1 MAECPFFNQ
10 RFESLIT
17 TIESLK
23 KRLDKD
29 EKSIQV
35 SENLNLEGAVKLLNL
50 NGYPTSKSSIY
61 KLTSTNS
68 IPFKRFGSRLLFV
81 KGELLDWADSKLS
94 KKKNDEVIIISKA
107 ASKNLYKKKI

>member
-1 MAECPFFNQ
+1 MTECPFFNQ
-10 RFESLIT
+10 RLDSLIT

-81 KGELLDWADSKLS
+81 KSELLDWADSKLS
-94 KKKNDEVIIISKA
+94 KQKNNEAILISKM
-107 ASKNLYKKKI
+107 ASRNLNRR

>member
-10 RFESLIT
+10 RLDSLIT

-68 IPFKRFGSRLLFV
+68 IPFKRFGSRLFFV
-81 KGELLDWADSKLS
+81 KSELLDWAESKLS
-94 KKKNDEVIIISKA
+94 KRKNNEAILISKM
-107 ASKNLYKKKI
+107 ASRNLNRR

>member
-10 RFESLIT
+10 RFDSLIT

-29 EKSIQV
+29 EKSIQD

-68 IPFKRFGSRLLFV
+68 IPFMRFGSRLLFV
-81 KGELLDWADSKLS
+81 KSELLDWADSKLS
-94 KKKNDEVIIISKA
+94 KRENNEAILISKM
-107 ASKNLYKKKI
+107 ASRNLNRR